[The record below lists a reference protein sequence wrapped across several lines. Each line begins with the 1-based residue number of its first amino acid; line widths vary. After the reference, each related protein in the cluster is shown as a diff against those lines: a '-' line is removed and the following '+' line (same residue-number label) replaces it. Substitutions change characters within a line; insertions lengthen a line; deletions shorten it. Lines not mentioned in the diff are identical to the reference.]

1 MQPRILVIDDEDSMC
16 NFMKI
21 MLSKEGFEV
30 DSASSGM
37 EGISFLKQKDY
48 DLVIADLN
56 MPGMTGIEVLKE
68 VKSFKTDQELIVMTA
83 YASVETA
90 IEAMKHGARDYIT
103 KPFKLDELKIVID
116 KSLSRKNL
124 EQENSNL
131 RKQLKKDNSFDK
143 FIGVSEQVIKL
154 KSYVKQVA
162 LADSTVLIRGES
174 GTGKDLVAKAIH
186 HHSPRSEG
194 PLITINCGAL
204 PENLLESELFGHVK
218 GSFTGAIKDKD
229 GLFTVADGGS
239 LFLDEIGNISIGMQ
253 VKLLRVLE
261 DKLITPVGDTKPIKV
276 DVRLIAA
283 TNADLEE
290 DVKTGK
296 FREDLFYRLN
306 VIPINIPSLRER
318 KEDIGLLV
326 EHFIQLHCQ
335 KNNNQKKIISET
347 ALKLLSNYHWPGNVR
362 ELENTIE
369 RAVLLSRYDILK
381 PEDFPE
387 KIINPIPANIIDE
400 STPETPTLES
410 IEKAYIHF
418 VMSQTEG
425 KKNKAAKILGIDAS
439 TLYRKIERYKLKDD
453 FNKKEKKIINNE

>member
-1 MQPRILVIDDEDSMC
+1 M
-16 NFMKI
+16 
-21 MLSKEGFEV
+21 
-30 DSASSGM
+30 
-37 EGISFLKQKDY
+37 
-48 DLVIADLN
+48 
-56 MPGMTGIEVLKE
+56 
-68 VKSFKTDQELIVMTA
+68 
-83 YASVETA
+83 
-90 IEAMKHGARDYIT
+90 
-103 KPFKLDELKIVID
+103 
-116 KSLSRKNL
+116 
-124 EQENSNL
+124 
-131 RKQLKKDNSFDK
+131 
-143 FIGVSEQVIKL
+143 
-154 KSYVKQVA
+154 
-162 LADSTVLIRGES
+162 
-174 GTGKDLVAKAIH
+174 
-186 HHSPRSEG
+186 
-194 PLITINCGAL
+194 
-204 PENLLESELFGHVK
+204 ESELFGHVK

-290 DVKTGK
+290 DVKAGR

-306 VIPINIPSLRER
+306 VIPIDIPSLRER

-335 KNNNQKKIISET
+335 KINNQKKTISEA

-381 PEDFPE
+381 PEDFPK
-387 KIINPIPANIIDE
+387 KISDPVPMNVISE
-400 STPETPTLES
+400 SKPETPTLES

-453 FNKKEKKIINNE
+453 FNKKEKKIINDE

>member
-37 EGISFLKQKDY
+37 EGISFLKQKNY
-48 DLVIADLN
+48 DLVIADMN

-68 VKSFKTDQELIVMTA
+68 VKSFRTDQELIVMTA

-90 IEAMKHGARDYIT
+90 IDAMKHGARDYIT
-103 KPFKLDELKIVID
+103 KPFKLDELKIVIN
-116 KSLSRKNL
+116 KSLSQKNL
-124 EQENSNL
+124 EQENTS
-131 RKQLKKDNSFDK
+131 LKKRLKEDNSFDK
-143 FIGVSEQVIKL
+143 FIGVSEQVVKL
-154 KSYVKQVA
+154 KSYAKQVA

-186 HHSPRSEG
+186 HNSPRSDG
-194 PLITINCGAL
+194 PLVTINCGAL
-204 PENLLESELFGHVK
+204 PENLLESELFGHKK
-218 GSFTGAIKDKD
+218 GSFTGAIRDKD
-229 GLFTVADGGS
+229 GLFKVADGGS
-239 LFLDEIGNISIGMQ
+239 LFLDEIGNVSIGMQ

-261 DKLITPVGDTKPIKV
+261 DKLVTPVGETKPVKV

-283 TNADLEE
+283 TNSDLEE
-290 DVKTGK
+290 DVKAGR

-306 VIPINIPSLRER
+306 VIPIDIPSLRER
-318 KEDIGLLV
+318 KEDISLLV
-326 EHFIQLHCQ
+326 KHFIQLHCQ
-335 KNNNQKKIISET
+335 KSNSVMKTISGT
-347 ALKLLSNYHWPGNVR
+347 ALKLLSAYQWPGNVR

-369 RAVLLSRYDILK
+369 RAVLLSKSDILK
-381 PEDFPE
+381 PDDFPQ
-387 KIINPIPANIIDE
+387 KISDPVPMNVISE
-400 STPETPTLES
+400 SKPETPTLES

-425 KKNKAAKILGIDAS
+425 KKTKAAKILGIDAS

-453 FNKKEKKIINNE
+453 FDKNLGK